1 MFNKGLDKDERQEGL
16 LKRLKNLEDKA
27 NNQLDLIKSQRISQ
41 KEIDKFYDGA
51 DTEILELEKRA
62 INESIEN
69 INDEN
74 KVFSVKI
81 NNKSYKIDRYTSLAY
96 FEKLLFEGIIDL
108 KKAIGDQRKLSKTV
122 NELEKK
128 N

>member
-81 NNKSYKIDRYTSLAY
+81 NNKSYKIDRYTNLAY